1 MSIVG
6 SYNVSEEEDEIVVT
20 FDKITVERGA
30 LLVDIVKMSA
40 IASVG
45 LINVKENVSSITI
58 RRSEFVD
65 SALIQQ
71 EGSTTTQNSSVV
83 RTAPGFKGIV
93 YVDETS
99 ILGFSVGLQLTG
111 GSVDIMNSKI
121 HRSIIG
127 ISVMAGNVMVS
138 NTEFRHCKSIALKLS
153 NKKGTAS
160 IFDNIF
166 WANYTAI
173 QTVISIRNDIT
184 IQNTFGENAKNIE
197 YLQ

>member
-1 MSIVG
+1 
-6 SYNVSEEEDEIVVT
+6 
-20 FDKITVERGA
+20 
-30 LLVDIVKMSA
+30 MSA
-40 IASVG
+40 IASAG

-173 QTVISIRNDIT
+173 QTVISLRNDIT